1 MGKPRKRR
9 ETDWM
14 NSCAAPFVVLLS
26 EAMIA
31 VQLWSVDAE
40 ELEQVL
46 KLSLAVVCG
55 RHDDARDA
63 GARLF
68 ADCCESRR
76 CCCSC
81 RRDEHTERQ
90 SDAGRDYRT

>member
-1 MGKPRKRR
+1 
-9 ETDWM
+9 M

-55 RHDDARDA
+55 
-63 GARLF
+63 
-68 ADCCESRR
+68 
-76 CCCSC
+76 
-81 RRDEHTERQ
+81 
-90 SDAGRDYRT
+90 